1 MPEPTTTTT
10 DLVEAGQFDDAPGDE
25 SVPTPVSDP
34 RQGHAFIDDERL
46 LEWLSESSDG
56 EESEPDEFEQE
67 EDALE
72 AEAFQT
78 LRAED
83 EDWEVAEG
91 GKYRPLSPLL
101 SRTNRPCRLH
111 ETVQPY
117 TTARRRPD
125 WRCSRYYLCAQLQDC
140 RGDPT
145 GRQST
150 SSFKA
155 YCADI
160 ATTTACEG

>member
-1 MPEPTTTTT
+1 MPEQTTITAEH
-10 DLVEAGQFDDAPGDE
+10 VEAGHFYDSPGDE
-25 SVPTPVSDP
+25 VAPAPVTDH
-34 RQGHAFIDDERL
+34 RQGHTFIDEERL
-46 LEWLSESSDG
+46 LEWSSESSDA

-91 GKYRPLSPLL
+91 GEYHPLSPLL

-111 ETVQPY
+111 ETVQSY
-117 TTARRRPD
+117 TTACRRPD
-125 WRCSRYYLCAQLQDC
+125 
-140 RGDPT
+140 
-145 GRQST
+145 
-150 SSFKA
+150 
-155 YCADI
+155 
-160 ATTTACEG
+160 

>member
-1 MPEPTTTTT
+1 MPEQTTITAEH
-10 DLVEAGQFDDAPGDE
+10 VEAGQFDDAPGDE
-25 SVPTPVSDP
+25 SAPVTDP
-34 RQGHAFIDDERL
+34 RQGHTFIDDERL
-46 LEWLSESSDG
+46 LEWSSESSDG

-91 GKYRPLSPLL
+91 SKYRPLSPLL

-117 TTARRRPD
+117 TTACRRPN
-125 WRCSRYYLCAQLQDC
+125 WGRSRSHLCAQLQDC
-140 RGDPT
+140 CSDPPR
-145 GRQST
+145 RQS
-150 SSFKA
+150 SSSHQA
-155 YCADI
+155 
-160 ATTTACEG
+160 